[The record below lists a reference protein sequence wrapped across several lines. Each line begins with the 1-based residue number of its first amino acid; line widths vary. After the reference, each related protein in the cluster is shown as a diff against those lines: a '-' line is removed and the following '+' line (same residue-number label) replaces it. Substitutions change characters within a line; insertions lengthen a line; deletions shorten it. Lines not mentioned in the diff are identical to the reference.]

1 MADGRELNAQSNCGW
16 TGLMWAARYGWHHLV
31 QMLIQA
37 GADVA
42 VQDTNGISQ
51 QLSAHTAVIQTT
63 ATYTYSI
70 KANRLQLVQSAPVS
84 IARLVSVPAAAALIA
99 APLQLFFVVS
109 TATANVPQVSV
120 CS

>member
-1 MADGRELNAQSNCGW
+1 
-16 TGLMWAARYGWHHLV
+16 MWQCKT
-31 QMLIQA
+31 QM
-37 GADVA
+37 V
-42 VQDTNGISQ
+42 SHEQ

-63 ATYTYSI
+63 ATYSI